1 MTFLFDANLSPRIV
15 TALRVF
21 DDPKVS
27 YTHANDHFPPG
38 TADEELLRVAANRGW
53 FFVSLGH
60 RIKKNRA
67 QRASLL
73 GSGIGAFIF
82 FVGRAQRTQRRI
94 AAQVLDSTDEMIVW
108 AQETAPPFIFEI
120 TDRRKFNPLT
130 VA

>member
-1 MTFLFDANLSPRIV
+1 MIFLFDANLSPRIV

-21 DDPKVS
+21 DDPNVT
-27 YTHANDHFPPG
+27 YFHANDHFHPG
-38 TADEELLRVAANRGW
+38 TADEELFRVAASRGW
-53 FFVSLGH
+53 LFVSLDH

-82 FVGRAQRTQRRI
+82 VGRAQRTQRRI
-94 AAQVLDSTDEMIVW
+94 AAQVLDNTDEMIRH
-108 AQETAPPFIFEI
+108 AEKTRPPFIYEV
-120 TDRRKFNPLT
+120 TDRGKFNLLT